1 MNARIRNNVGQAA
14 MSSVGYLA
22 LMALLVLVAASL
34 FAPLQSWRQLNRDLS
49 EARTRLDELQVLY
62 PLYTELAGMDN
73 PAKWPGL
80 SLPVSQK
87 LSETEVLTIPDRFA
101 LMATHCLVEL
111 GAVSPRV
118 ETDDMGRRYL
128 AVNLRATGPYRQ
140 LKAFLM
146 ELVQMPVLEVIERL
160 EVRRETLN
168 EEFNVSARLA
178 LE

>member
-1 MNARIRNNVGQAA
+1 MNARIRNNYGEAA
-14 MSSVGYLA
+14 LSSMGYLA
-22 LMALLVLVAASL
+22 LMVLLVLVAASL
-34 FAPLQSWRQLNRDLS
+34 FAPLRSWRKLNRALY
-49 EARTRLDELQVLY
+49 AAQMRLDELQVLY
-62 PLYTELAGMDN
+62 PLYAELAGMDS

-80 SLPVSQK
+80 TLPVPQK
-87 LSETEVLTIPDRFA
+87 LTEAEVTTIPERFA
-101 LMATHCLVEL
+101 QMATNCLVEL

-128 AVNLRATGPYRQ
+128 AVNLRATGSYRQ

-146 ELVQMPVLEVIERL
+146 GLIQMPVLEEIERL
-160 EVRRETLN
+160 EVRRETLS